1 MTQITSFNPYNGEVL
16 NTYPTA
22 NLEDALSL
30 VAQSKNA
37 QLEWQNRPVAERVSF
52 FTNLGSVLSDHI
64 PQFAELCS
72 LEMGKPK
79 TEAEYELQ
87 KCIRLFD
94 WYQQN
99 APELLK
105 TIDRSTP
112 DFNAV
117 SVPTPLGVCLGIMP
131 WNYPFWQALRFAI
144 PALAAGNSVILKH
157 APSVTGCALALG
169 KVFELAGFPKGLF
182 SVLVADNETIAAV
195 IQHPLVRSISFTGS
209 NQSGWLVAGLAGGA
223 GKKSVLEL
231 GGSDPFIVFE
241 DANVEAAAAAAVR
254 SRFINAGQSCISAKR
269 FIVHSSVAQKFT
281 ELITSGIQSLKLGNP
296 LDSKTDIGPL
306 ARLDLAEKVKR
317 QIDASVEMGAKVV
330 VGGNRIE
337 PGYFVEPTL
346 LSEITRNMPVWKEE
360 VFGPVASLITF
371 DSTNEAIDLAND
383 TEFGLGASVWTA
395 NRNLGTIVASRIE
408 TGNVYI
414 NDMVKSDPALPFGGV
429 KSSGFG
435 KELSKEGLFEFVN
448 FKTVLT
454 R

>member
-1 MTQITSFNPYNGEVL
+1 MTQITTFNPFNGEVL

-22 NLEDALSL
+22 NLEEAFSL
-30 VAQSKNA
+30 IAQSKNA
-37 QLEWQNRPVAERVSF
+37 QLEWQKKSVAERVSF
-52 FTNLGSVLSDHI
+52 FTNLGNVLSEHI

-105 TIDRSTP
+105 IVDRSTS

-144 PALAAGNSVILKH
+144 PAIAAGNSVILKH
-157 APSVTGCALALG
+157 APSVTGCAVELE

-182 SVLVADNETIAAV
+182 SVLVADNDTIASV
-195 IQHPLVRSISFTGS
+195 IQHPAVRSVSFTGS
-209 NQSGWLVAGLAGGA
+209 NQSGWIVAQLAGA
-223 GKKSVLEL
+223 SGKKSVLEL

-241 DANVEAAAAAAVR
+241 DANVEAAAAAAIR

-269 FIVHSSVAQKFT
+269 FIVHQSVAERFT
-281 ELITSGIQSLKLGNP
+281 QLISSGIHSLKIGNP
-296 LDSKTDIGPL
+296 LDPQTDIGPL
-306 ARLDLAEKVKR
+306 ARIDLAEKVKR
-317 QIDASVEMGAKVV
+317 QIDESVAMGAKIL

-346 LSEITRNMPVWKEE
+346 LIDITRNMPVWKEE
-360 VFGPVASLITF
+360 IFGPVASLITF
-371 DSTNEAIDLAND
+371 DSTEEAIDLAND
-383 TEFGLGASVWTA
+383 TEFGLGASVWTE
-395 NRNLGTIVASRIE
+395 NRNLGTIVASQIE

-429 KSSGFG
+429 KSSGYG